1 MKIETLLP
9 LGKLDP
15 GVRAADKPMDIGTIG
30 VAAREVEAL
39 GYDGLVVEETKE
51 DPYVVIALAAQ
62 ATRTLGLATSVALAF
77 PRSPTVTAMTAWTL
91 QKLSRGRFVLGLGSQ
106 VRGHIRRRFGLE
118 YHPPGPWMR
127 EYVDALRCVWDCWQ
141 HGTALDHR
149 GDRYQLNL
157 MVPLFNPGPIDHPII
172 PIHIAA
178 VNPYMCRVAGEVA
191 DGVRAHPVCT
201 PQYIA
206 EVMWPAV
213 ADGAAR
219 RGRDPRQVAMCM
231 KPLVAT
237 AADEATLAQRIETVR
252 ARIAFYAST
261 PGYRAA
267 FEVHGLGDLADRLSQ
282 YSRAQRW
289 QEMEKLI
296 DNDVLHTYAVVGTYD
311 QIGDLLKARFGNLV
325 THLEFSIPVDTNAD
339 RTKLRSLL
347 TELRSIV

>member
-15 GVRAADKPMDIGTIG
+15 GVRAADKPMDVCAIGTD
-30 VAAREVEAL
+30 ATELEML

-91 QKLSRGRFVLGLGSQ
+91 QKLSQGRFVLGLGSQ

-127 EYVDALRCVWDCWQ
+127 EYVVAVRCIWDCWQ
-141 HGTALDHR
+141 HGTALDHH

-172 PIHIAA
+172 PIHVAA

-201 PQYIA
+201 PKYIA
-206 EVMWPAV
+206 EVMLPAV

-219 RGRDPRQVAMCM
+219 QNRDPHQVSMCM

-237 AADEATLAQRIETVR
+237 AADGVTLEKRIETVR

-289 QEMEKLI
+289 NEMEALI
-296 DNDVLHTYAVVGTYD
+296 DDEVLNTYAVVGTYD
-311 QIGDLLKARFGNLV
+311 EIGELLKARFGELV
-325 THLEFSIPVDTNAD
+325 THLEFGIPVDTD
-339 RTKLRSLL
+339 TDKEKLTSLL
-347 TELRSIV
+347 TELRSGV

>member
-1 MKIETLLP
+1 MDPAKIVSGAFCAGTWFSGQRPYSTSLRIGIPSSGTVDAGIYRCTALRMGLL
-9 LGKLDP
+9 
-15 GVRAADKPMDIGTIG
+15 
-30 VAAREVEAL
+30 AARHGA
-39 GYDGLVVEETKE
+39 G
-51 DPYVVIALAAQ
+51 
-62 ATRTLGLATSVALAF
+62 S
-77 PRSPTVTAMTAWTL
+77 PRRSLPTQL
-91 QKLSRGRFVLGLGSQ
+91 NG
-106 VRGHIRRRFGLE
+106 
-118 YHPPGPWMR
+118 
-127 EYVDALRCVWDCWQ
+127 
-141 HGTALDHR
+141 ALD
-149 GDRYQLNL
+149 
-157 MVPLFNPGPIDHPII
+157 PGPIDHPII

-191 DGVRAHPVCT
+191 DGVRAHPVST
-201 PQYIA
+201 PKYIA
-206 EVMWPAV
+206 EVMLPAV

-237 AADEATLAQRIETVR
+237 AADEATLAQCIETVR

-267 FEVHGLGDLADRLSQ
+267 FEVHGLGELADRLSQ

-311 QIGDLLKARFGNLV
+311 EIGDLLKARFGKLV
-325 THLEFSIPVDTNAD
+325 THLEFSIPVDTNSD
-339 RTKLRSLL
+339 KTKLRSLL